1 MARNI
6 TVHEALIYVMVMMA
20 AVDRELSDNELRR
33 IGNMVQHLPIF
44 RDFDPE
50 RLVVVAEECGAL
62 LEPDDGLEQVLAQ
75 VAAALP
81 ERLRETAYAVAVEV
95 AAVDLAVGQEELRL
109 LQILRDRLDLD
120 KLVSAA
126 IERGARAR
134 HQTL

>member
-1 MARNI
+1 
-6 TVHEALIYVMVMMA
+6 MA

-33 IGNMVQHLPIF
+33 IGSMVQHLPIF

-50 RLVVVAEECGAL
+50 QLVVVAEECGAL
-62 LEPDDGLEQVLAQ
+62 LEPDDGLEQVLTQ